1 MAQNTKGNAPR
12 MKAKKI
18 DPTQPAPASEQH
30 IHALQAIYEGRAT
43 DHQQKMGME
52 WIINHA
58 SLAYS
63 PLYQGGEDGNRDT
76 AFALGRAFVGQ
87 QIVGLLKINL
97 LAFEG
102 DE

>member
-1 MAQNTKGNAPR
+1 MAQNNQGNAPR

-18 DPTQPAPASEQH
+18 DPTHPAPATEQQ
-30 IHALQAIYEGRAT
+30 IHALQALYEGRAT
-43 DHQQKMGME
+43 DHQQKE
-52 WIINHA
+52 ALAWIINHA
-58 SLAYS
+58 SLAHS

-87 QIVGLLKINL
+87 QIIGLLKINL